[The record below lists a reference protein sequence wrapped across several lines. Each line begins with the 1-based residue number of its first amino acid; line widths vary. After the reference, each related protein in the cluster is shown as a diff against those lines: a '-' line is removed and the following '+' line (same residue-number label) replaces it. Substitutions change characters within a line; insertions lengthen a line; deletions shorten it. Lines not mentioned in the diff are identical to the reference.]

1 MATMSAARDGYVSGE
16 SPLVSTACDGAT
28 LADVVFSQFV
38 PGEDEE
44 TQMNT
49 LMQIIDAELS
59 EPYTV
64 FTYRYFIKNWPEL
77 CVLAWLNKECIG
89 VVICKLDQ
97 HRESFRGYVGMLV
110 VTKPHRD
117 LKLGSSLVSRALG
130 VMRQHG
136 ADECV
141 LEVESTNKGALR
153 LYENLGFI
161 RDKRLE
167 RYYLSGGDAYRMKL
181 LFPLPPSTADDENDI
196 EYEGVVC
203 GDGVVSRGEGR

>member
-1 MATMSAARDGYVSGE
+1 MAPVVVCRLVSPMRPMPSGAAPSAQEFVINTEPVEFMQYSGE
-16 SPLVSTACDGAT
+16 RHLQS
-28 LADVVFSQFV
+28 
-38 PGEDEE
+38 
-44 TQMNT
+44 M
-49 LMQIIDAELS
+49 IDLISLDLS
-59 EPYTV
+59 EPYSV

-77 CVLAWLNKECIG
+77 CVLAHLRGECIG

-110 VTKPHRD
+110 VTKPHRN
-117 LKLGSSLVSRALG
+117 LKLGSALVARALR
-130 VMRQHG
+130 VMRAAG

-167 RYYLSGGDAYRMKL
+167 RYYLSGNDAYRMKL
-181 LFPLPPSTADDENDI
+181 LFPLPETPETPETEDDAPRE
-196 EYEGVVC
+196 
-203 GDGVVSRGEGR
+203 

>member
-1 MATMSAARDGYVSGE
+1 MSAVAATPRDAAPGDV
-16 SPLVSTACDGAT
+16 PACTRPAAT
-28 LADVVFSQFV
+28 LADVVFSQFR

-44 TQMNT
+44 RQMAT
-49 LMQIIDAELS
+49 VMGLVDPELS
-59 EPYTV
+59 EPYSV

-77 CVLAWLNKECIG
+77 CVLAHLRGECIG

-110 VTKPHRD
+110 VTKPHRK
-117 LKLGSSLVSRALG
+117 LKLGSALVARALD
-130 VMRQHG
+130 VMRASG

-153 LYENLGFI
+153 LYENLGFM

-167 RYYLSGGDAYRMKL
+167 RYYLSGNDAYRMKL
-181 LFPLPPSTADDENDI
+181 LFPLPVAEAEAEAEDDATRDE
-196 EYEGVVC
+196 
-203 GDGVVSRGEGR
+203 

>member
-1 MATMSAARDGYVSGE
+1 MSAVATPPRDGAISCDAPAST
-16 SPLVSTACDGAT
+16 SPPPT
-28 LADVVFSQFV
+28 LAEVVFSQFQ

-44 TQMNT
+44 TQMAT
-49 LMQIIDAELS
+49 VTGIVDAELS
-59 EPYTV
+59 EPYSV

-77 CVLAWLNKECIG
+77 CVCAHLHGKCIG

-110 VTKPHRD
+110 VTKPHRR
-117 LKLGSSLVSRALG
+117 KFGLGSALVKRALD
-130 VMRQHG
+130 VMRASG

-141 LEVESTNKGALR
+141 LEVETSNKGALR

-167 RYYLSGGDAYRMKL
+167 RYYLSGNDAYRMKL
-181 LFPLPPSTADDENDI
+181 LFPLAATDD
-196 EYEGVVC
+196 
-203 GDGVVSRGEGR
+203 GDSDAGGDARSAIL

>member
-1 MATMSAARDGYVSGE
+1 MSAVAATPRDAAPGDV
-16 SPLVSTACDGAT
+16 PACTRPAAT
-28 LADVVFSQFV
+28 LADVVFSQFR

-44 TQMNT
+44 RQMAT
-49 LMQIIDAELS
+49 VMGIVDAELS
-59 EPYTV
+59 EPYSV

-77 CVLAWLNKECIG
+77 CVLAHLRGECIG

-97 HRESFRGYVGMLV
+97 HRESHRGYVGMLV
-110 VTKPHRD
+110 VTKPHRN
-117 LKLGSSLVSRALG
+117 LKLGSALVARALR
-130 VMRQHG
+130 VMRAAG

-167 RYYLSGGDAYRMKL
+167 RYYLSGNDAYRMKL
-181 LFPLPPSTADDENDI
+181 LFPLPETPETPETEDDAPRE
-196 EYEGVVC
+196 
-203 GDGVVSRGEGR
+203 